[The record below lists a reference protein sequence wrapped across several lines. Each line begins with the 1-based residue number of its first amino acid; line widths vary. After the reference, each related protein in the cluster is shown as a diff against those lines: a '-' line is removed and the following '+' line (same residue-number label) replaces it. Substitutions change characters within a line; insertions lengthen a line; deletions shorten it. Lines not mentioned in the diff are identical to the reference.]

1 MERVCVGYCTAGSNP
16 ALSVTFLF
24 MFLKFFNENHLI
36 TGCNDNGSICEVFRE
51 TLQHGIFIFWR
62 YGIYVIK

>member
-1 MERVCVGYCTAGSNP
+1 
-16 ALSVTFLF
+16 